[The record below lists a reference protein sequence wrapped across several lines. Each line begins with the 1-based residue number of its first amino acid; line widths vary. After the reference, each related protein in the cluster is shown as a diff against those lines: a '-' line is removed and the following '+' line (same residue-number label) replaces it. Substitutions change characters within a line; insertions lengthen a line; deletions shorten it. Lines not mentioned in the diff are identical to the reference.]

1 MPTLTPQLPRNPQ
14 NLAAFDMTR
23 YNGSHFADR
32 KAAIEALELLMPTLL
47 SAMHNDTVGQ
57 SGCLHIV
64 VMDPAMGPDVATF
77 EESILYELSLPD
89 PKQWDADYGA
99 YARAKARVSWLTGK
113 DSRVVQLCEPYRLR
127 RGDTN
132 LWGSVAQHGI
142 VVAVSGA
149 RPHFD
154 EALAGCVAHC
164 LRAVAQHRANGTS
177 ETLALSDD

>member
-1 MPTLTPQLPRNPQ
+1 
-14 NLAAFDMTR
+14 MTR
-23 YNGSHFADR
+23 YQGSHFANR
-32 KAAIEALELLMPTLL
+32 AAAIAALELLMPTLL
-47 SAMHNDTVGQ
+47 NAMQNDIVGQ

-127 RGDTN
+127 CGDTN

-142 VVAVSGA
+142 VVGVSGA
-149 RPHFD
+149 LPHFD

-164 LRAVAQHRANGTS
+164 LRAMAQHRANGTV
-177 ETLALSDD
+177 ETLALNGD

>member
-1 MPTLTPQLPRNPQ
+1 
-14 NLAAFDMTR
+14 MTR
-23 YNGSHFADR
+23 HNGSHFADR
-32 KAAIEALELLMPTLL
+32 EAAIEALELLMPTLL
-47 SAMHNDTVGQ
+47 SAMHNDTVSQ

-89 PKQWDADYGA
+89 RKQWDADYGA

-113 DSRVVQLCEPYRLR
+113 DSRVVQLCEPHRLR

-149 RPHFD
+149 QPHFD

-164 LRAVAQHRANGTS
+164 LRAVAQHRANRTS